1 MTKANRFIPERRR
14 HSRANLILRGRYML
28 SDATEFPCET
38 VDVSPVGLSMK
49 GRTLGRLGE
58 RVVVYVEHLGR
69 IEGEIIRRAS
79 GWFAIEIHAADRK
92 RERMADKIDWLM
104 KREAE
109 VVSERRFAERIDMD
123 YEQTVV
129 RTSDG
134 REFPAELVDVSID
147 GATVLVNSRIPVGV
161 KVILGDQPA
170 YVARR
175 FAGGIAV
182 VFEEA
187 IPSVAA

>member
-1 MTKANRFIPERRR
+1 
-14 HSRANLILRGRYML
+14 ML

-38 VDVSPVGLSMK
+38 VDISPVGLSVK

-58 RVVVYVEHLGR
+58 RVVIYIEHLGR

-79 GWFAIEIHAADRK
+79 GWFAIEIHAPDRK
-92 RERMADKIDWLM
+92 RERMAEKIDWLVR
-104 KREAE
+104 REAE
-109 VVSERRFAERIDMD
+109 ALPDRRFAERIDMD

-134 REFPAELVDVSID
+134 REFNAELVDVSID
-147 GATVLVNSRIPVGV
+147 GATVLVKARIPVGA
-161 KVILGDQPA
+161 KVTLGDQPA

-175 FAGGIAV
+175 FSGGIAV

-187 IPSVAA
+187 MAFAAA

>member
-1 MTKANRFIPERRR
+1 
-14 HSRANLILRGRYML
+14 
-28 SDATEFPCET
+28 
-38 VDVSPVGLSMK
+38 MK